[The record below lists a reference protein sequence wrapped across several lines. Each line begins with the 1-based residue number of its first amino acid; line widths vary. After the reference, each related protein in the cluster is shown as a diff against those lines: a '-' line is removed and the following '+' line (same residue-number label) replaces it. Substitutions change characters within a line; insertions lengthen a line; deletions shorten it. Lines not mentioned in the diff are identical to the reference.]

1 MGKLN
6 VLRSDLLGQIG
17 DRVNEFDHRWGGPDH
32 DSKHSMV
39 AWRAILSKPLARL
52 DTAIA
57 TKDRPE
63 FFRALVR
70 IAAVAM
76 TAWSRFG
83 ADPDGVTGGQ
93 QRRA

>member
-1 MGKLN
+1 
-6 VLRSDLLGQIG
+6 
-17 DRVNEFDHRWGGPDH
+17 
-32 DSKHSMV
+32 
-39 AWRAILSKPLARL
+39 L